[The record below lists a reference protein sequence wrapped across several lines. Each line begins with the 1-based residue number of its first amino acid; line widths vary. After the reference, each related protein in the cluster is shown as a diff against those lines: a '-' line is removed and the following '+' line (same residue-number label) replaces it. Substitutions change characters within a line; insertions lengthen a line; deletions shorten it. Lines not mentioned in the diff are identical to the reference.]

1 MIAVVDDSKEVET
14 AVSAGAGDG
23 AEERSQTDKLVDGMD
38 FGELCND
45 FECISSPYVEATAR
59 QLARDI
65 LDLRDDNRAF
75 TCYAVS
81 VKYKVCPSHF
91 ATSILLLILSVTYWR
106 TPYISLARANAF
118 HLLSSSET
126 VANRHCLYCF
136 WNWNDRSSAF

>member
-1 MIAVVDDSKEVET
+1 VIAVVDDSKEVET
-14 AVSAGAGDG
+14 AAGDG

-81 VKYKVCPSHF
+81 VKYKVCASPLYHQ
-91 ATSILLLILSVTYWR
+91 L
-106 TPYISLARANAF
+106 P
-118 HLLSSSET
+118 
-126 VANRHCLYCF
+126 LYCYSVLCVISNSDINLVPISHQCF
-136 WNWNDRSSAF
+136 ASPFKLI